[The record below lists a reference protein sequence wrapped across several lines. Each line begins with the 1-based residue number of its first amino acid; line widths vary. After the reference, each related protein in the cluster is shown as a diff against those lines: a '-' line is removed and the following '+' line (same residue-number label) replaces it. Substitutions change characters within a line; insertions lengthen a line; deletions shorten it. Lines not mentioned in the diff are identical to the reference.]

1 MTWEGGNGGCEV
13 ADWCWS
19 GAGPPLCRF
28 ATSPP
33 AERGE
38 RGTGAASS
46 PVARAEGELSHGDGL
61 LVDMS
66 LVEWAEWGARW
77 GL

>member
-1 MTWEGGNGGCEV
+1 MAAVRLRIGVCEGRT
-13 ADWCWS
+13 
-19 GAGPPLCRF
+19 PLCRF

-38 RGTGAASS
+38 RGTGAASP

-66 LVEWAEWGARW
+66 LVEGAEWGARW
-77 GL
+77 SL